1 MELEIY
7 KKILLKMQQNFS
19 LFELQEKRKENFV
32 WKFAYFSDLTLLDYK
47 ISLREIF
54 YSIIQLQ
61 YTIGFHVQLFQR
73 MDCKVVNIFT
83 RSLLRI
89 LHKNCILM

>member
-1 MELEIY
+1 MELEID

-47 ISLREIF
+47 VSLREIF

-61 YTIGFHVQLFQR
+61 YKHLFNTIHDWVS
-73 MDCKVVNIFT
+73 CSVT
-83 RSLLRI
+83 S
-89 LHKNCILM
+89 KNGLQSS